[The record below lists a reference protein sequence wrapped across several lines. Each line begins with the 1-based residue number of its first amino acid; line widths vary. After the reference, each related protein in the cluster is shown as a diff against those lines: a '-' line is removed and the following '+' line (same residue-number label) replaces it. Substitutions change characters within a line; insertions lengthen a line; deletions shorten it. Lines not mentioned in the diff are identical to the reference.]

1 LIALID
7 GDIVLYRT
15 GFASQDVPENIAK
28 ARLSETMGMIL
39 DTLGTTKY
47 QAFLSDSA
55 NNFRLKLFPNYKG
68 NRSSEKPVHHTALR
82 DYLLS
87 KWKAKVAEGEE
98 ADDALGIWQTGNAQF
113 FGSLEESDTCICSI
127 DKDLMQIPGYHFN
140 WVTGVKRFV
149 TSTEARYR
157 FWYQVLVG
165 DSTDNI
171 TPKQGLSCP
180 GIGPEKAYAA
190 LEGETSGLGYFKAC
204 QALFRKY
211 VEGTAEEADRRLL
224 LTGQLVKIRQYEG
237 EIWQFP
243 SEA

>member
-1 LIALID
+1 VIALID
-7 GDIVLYRT
+7 ADIVLYRT

-47 QAFLSDSA
+47 RAFLSDSA
-55 NNFRLKLFPNYKG
+55 NNFRLKLFPLYKA
-68 NRSSEKPVHHTALR
+68 NRPSEKPVHHEALR
-82 DYLLS
+82 EFLLS
-87 KWKAKVAEGEE
+87 RWKAEVSEGQE
-98 ADDALGIWQTGNAQF
+98 ADDALGIDQWLDQDNTI
-113 FGSLEESDTCICSI
+113 ICSI
-127 DKDLMQIPGYHFN
+127 DKDLMQVPGQHYN
-140 WVTGVKRFV
+140 WVTGVRKYV
-149 TSTEARYR
+149 TDSEARYR

-190 LEGETSGLGYFKAC
+190 LEGCYTEQDYFQSTRELYK
-204 QALFRKY
+204 KY
-211 VEGTAEEADRRLL
+211 TAKEVGDADARLL
-224 LTGQLVKIRQYEG
+224 LTGQLVKIRQHEG
-237 EIWQFP
+237 ELWRFP

>member
-68 NRSSEKPVHHTALR
+68 NRSSEKPVHHEALR
-82 DYLLS
+82 GYLLD
-87 KWKAKVAEGEE
+87 KWKAKIAEGEE
-98 ADDALGIWQTGNAQF
+98 ADDALGIRQCLVSEG
-113 FGSLEESDTCICSI
+113 DTDETTICSI

-171 TPKQGLSCP
+171 TPKAGLSCP
-180 GIGPEKAYAA
+180 GIGPEKAYLA
-190 LEGETSGLGYFKAC
+190 LEGET
-204 QALFRKY
+204 
-211 VEGTAEEADRRLL
+211 TEADYFHAVEALYRNHMEDAPREVVQARLL

-243 SEA
+243 EGNS

>member
-1 LIALID
+1 
-7 GDIVLYRT
+7 VLYRT

-68 NRSSEKPVHHTALR
+68 NRSSEKPVHHEALR
-82 DYLLS
+82 KFLLS
-87 KWKAKVAEGEE
+87 RWKAVVATGEE
-98 ADDALGIWQTGNAQF
+98 ADDALGINQKEDDSTI
-113 FGSLEESDTCICSI
+113 ICTI
-127 DKDLMQIPGYHFN
+127 DKDLDQVPGPHYN
-140 WVTGVKRFV
+140 WVTGVKKYV